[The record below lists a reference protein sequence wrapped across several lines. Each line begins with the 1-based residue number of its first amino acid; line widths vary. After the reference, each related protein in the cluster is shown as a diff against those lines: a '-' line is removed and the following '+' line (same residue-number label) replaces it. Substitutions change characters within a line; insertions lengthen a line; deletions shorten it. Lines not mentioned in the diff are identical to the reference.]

1 MYDITHVKV
10 PMCEWENCSQTAE
23 YEFTDAVLAD
33 KDKPIKDR
41 KIKTVVIYRTC
52 YNHVTDYNDKLKG
65 ESK

>member
-1 MYDITHVKV
+1 
-10 PMCEWENCSQTAE
+10 MCEWENCSQTAE